1 MVPLLFTL
9 KAFWPLYQQHREA
22 QKAMEAMGEFGQM
35 MGQMAQQM
43 SGNSGGIFENL
54 GFGAY
59 VIFAAT
65 IYLAFKGIV
74 RFLGRS

>member
-1 MVPLLFTL
+1 MPLLITL
-9 KAFWPLYQQHREA
+9 KGFWPLYQQHREA
-22 QKAMEAMGEFGQM
+22 QKAMKAMGEFGQM

-43 SGNSGGIFENL
+43 SGNSGGIFESL

-59 VIFAAT
+59 IIFVAT